1 MRFFSSLTML
11 FVGALV
17 MATNLS
23 EVDAFGVRKSN
34 TMPGEEEQHS
44 EMSASES
51 VAAPLVKN
59 RGKVKFSM
67 PKSIMI
73 AAAAQANN
81 NPVPR
86 TRLNRVRTTEAP
98 VNSIS
103 RDSAE
108 KDFSLEDQKVKTT
121 TSKVI
126 WWTSSTPSPII
137 SSDSKEQDDTVSSEK
152 MTLPIKSD
160 RVLPVNRFNRF
171 RTTPAP
177 TPVVTRDSIEQ
188 VKDDGFVPAVGRAV
202 NKPAMPKSRFNRVR
216 TTAAPQLISRDS
228 LELNDVS
235 LEVVRV
241 NPTASPALNRG
252 RTASRGRQIMN
263 RLNRTQTPV
272 ETTTTTR
279 NFILV
284 DSKEVDLSFEDVAIL
299 PTTTQAPAGIE
310 TTTIGDE
317 VTTSSIFI
325 ISKQSDERIDLS
337 TELDDMLTTV
347 AIQGTTTVESEE
359 LTGTTVILAKQSNEW
374 DDLDDIL
381 LLPTTTA
388 TATTTPAP
396 TTPEMAAT
404 TLEPTTTEAVTTTTT
419 TTTTTA
425 APVVTRPQSRGR
437 GKFQQA
443 NISTP
448 NQISRVNRIRTTM
461 APKISGDSDEQKDS
475 IIMAVLTTSAPV
487 SKSRFSRVRAST
499 VRPAVTEDAQKEA
512 PAAAATTT
520 TRSPLLGNRFSRFRA
535 STTTTTAVPTTT
547 KAVEREDS
555 APRKSQQKKS
565 RFGNNARPGVVRVS
579 VDSGEKDTILI
590 GEVMKVNKANNVVLV
605 AIDSSDEISHVTKA
619 IPAAVRNPVAASRRN
634 PMVRGRMTTARP
646 IVSRHSGEENVSLED
661 LVFKINPSAEQMK
674 INSPSDA
681 AIVAPVHSDE
691 LVIVPVP
698 GGSLLVDV
706 SDEMSSATTL
716 DPISIESA
724 EKDDLT
730 MVVDSAGS
738 PVAVV
743 VDLPDISDEIIPAVV
758 VPMTTTV
765 NPISRESEELPV
777 VQTRTRKV
785 VNRGRLNRKPISQI

>member
-1 MRFFSSLTML
+1 MRLFSSLTML
-11 FVGALV
+11 LVGALV

-51 VAAPLVKN
+51 VAAPVVMN

-67 PKSIMI
+67 PKSLMI
-73 AAAAQANN
+73 AAAAQQANN

-126 WWTSSTPSPII
+126 WWTTSTPSPVI
-137 SSDSKEQDDTVSSEK
+137 SSDSKELDDTVSSEK
-152 MTLPIKSD
+152 MTLSIKSD

-177 TPVVTRDSIEQ
+177 TPAVTRDSIEQ
-188 VKDDGFVPAVGRAV
+188 VEDDGFVPAVGRAV

-235 LEVVRV
+235 LEVVRI
-241 NPTASPALNRG
+241 NPTATPALNRG
-252 RTASRGRQIMN
+252 RTASRGRKIMN

-272 ETTTTTR
+272 ETTTTTTR
-279 NFILV
+279 NFILA

-325 ISKQSDERIDLS
+325 IAKQSDERIDLS

-359 LTGTTVILAKQSNEW
+359 LT
-374 DDLDDIL
+374 
-381 LLPTTTA
+381 
-388 TATTTPAP
+388 
-396 TTPEMAAT
+396 
-404 TLEPTTTEAVTTTTT
+404 
-419 TTTTTA
+419 A

-443 NISTP
+443 TISTP

-461 APKISGDSDEQKDS
+461 APKISGNSVEQKDS

-499 VRPAVTEDAQKEA
+499 VRPPVTEDAQKEA
-512 PAAAATTT
+512 PAAATTT

-535 STTTTTAVPTTT
+535 STTTTTAVPATT

-555 APRKSQQKKS
+555 APRRFPQKKS
-565 RFGNNARPGVVRVS
+565 RFGNNVRPGVVRVS
-579 VDSGEKDTILI
+579 GDSGEKETILI
-590 GEVMKVNKANNVVLV
+590 GDVLKVNKANNVVLV
-605 AIDSSDEISHVTKA
+605 AVDSSDAVSQVTKA
-619 IPAAVRNPVAASRRN
+619 TPAAVRNPAAASRRN
-634 PMVRGRMTTARP
+634 PMVRGRMTTTARP
-646 IVSRHSGEENVSLED
+646 ILSRHSGEENVSLED
-661 LVFKINPSAEQMK
+661 VVFKINPSAEQMK
-674 INSPSDA
+674 ISPSDP
-681 AIVAPVHSDE
+681 AIVAPVADVSLVTRHSDE
-691 LVIVPVP
+691 QVIVPVP
-698 GGSLLVDV
+698 GGSLVVDV

-743 VDLPDISDEIIPAVV
+743 VDLPDISDEIIPAI
-758 VPMTTTV
+758 VPTTTTV

>member
-1 MRFFSSLTML
+1 
-11 FVGALV
+11 

-23 EVDAFGVRKSN
+23 VEVDAFGVRKSN
-34 TMPGEEEQHS
+34 TMGEEQQHS

-51 VAAPLVKN
+51 VAAPVVMN
-59 RGKVKFSM
+59 RGKVKFTM
-67 PKSIMI
+67 PKSLMI
-73 AAAAQANN
+73 AAAAQTN

-126 WWTSSTPSPII
+126 WWTTSTPSPII
-137 SSDSKEQDDTVSSEK
+137 TSDSKEQDDAVSSEK

-188 VKDDGFVPAVGRAV
+188 VEDDGFVPAVGRAA

-252 RTASRGRQIMN
+252 RTASRGRKIMN

-272 ETTTTTR
+272 ETTTTTTTR

-381 LLPTTTA
+381 LLQTTTA

-404 TLEPTTTEAVTTTTT
+404 TPEPTTTEAVTTTTT

-443 NISTP
+443 TTSTA
-448 NQISRVNRIRTTM
+448 NQVSRVNRIRTTSM

-499 VRPAVTEDAQKEA
+499 VRPLTVTEDAQKEG
-512 PAAAATTT
+512 PAAATTTTT

-535 STTTTTAVPTTT
+535 STTTTTAVPATT
-547 KAVEREDS
+547 KSVEREDA
-555 APRKSQQKKS
+555 APRSFPQKKS

-579 VDSGEKDTILI
+579 GDSGEKETILI
-590 GEVMKVNKANNVVLV
+590 GDVLKVNKANNVVLV
-605 AIDSSDEISHVTKA
+605 AVDSSDAVSQVTKA
-619 IPAAVRNPVAASRRN
+619 TPAAVRNPAAASRRN
-634 PMVRGRMTTARP
+634 PMVRGRMTTTARP

-661 LVFKINPSAEQMK
+661 VVFKINPSAEQMK
-674 INSPSDA
+674 ISPSVPA
-681 AIVAPVHSDE
+681 VAAPVAEVSLITRHSDE
-691 LVIVPVP
+691 QVIVPVP
-698 GGSLLVDV
+698 GGSLVVDV
-706 SDEMSSATTL
+706 SDEMPSATTL

-743 VDLPDISDEIIPAVV
+743 VDLPDISDEIIHTAI
-758 VPMTTTV
+758 VPTTSTV

>member
-1 MRFFSSLTML
+1 
-11 FVGALV
+11 
-17 MATNLS
+17 MATNLG
-23 EVDAFGVRKSN
+23 EVDAFGVRQSN

-44 EMSASES
+44 EMFASES
-51 VAAPLVKN
+51 VAAPAVMN

-67 PKSIMI
+67 PKSLMI
-73 AAAAQANN
+73 AAAAQAND

-86 TRLNRVRTTEAP
+86 TRLNRARTTEAP

-126 WWTSSTPSPII
+126 WWTTSTPSPII

-152 MTLPIKSD
+152 MTLSIKSD

-177 TPVVTRDSIEQ
+177 TPAVTRDSIEQ

-235 LEVVRV
+235 LEVVRD
-241 NPTASPALNRG
+241 NPTATRALNRG
-252 RTASRGRQIMN
+252 RTGSRGRQIMN

-396 TTPEMAAT
+396 TTPEMDVT
-404 TLEPTTTEAVTTTTT
+404 TLEPTTTEAVTTTTS
-419 TTTTTA
+419 TTTTA

-443 NISTP
+443 SVSTP

-499 VRPAVTEDAQKEA
+499 VRPPVTEDAQKEA

-535 STTTTTAVPTTT
+535 STTTTTAVPETT

-555 APRKSQQKKS
+555 APRKFQQKKS

-579 VDSGEKDTILI
+579 VDSGEKDTILN
-590 GEVMKVNKANNVVLV
+590 GDVMKVNKANNVVLV
-605 AIDSSDEISHVTKA
+605 AVDSSDAVSQVTKA
-619 IPAAVRNPVAASRRN
+619 IPAAVRNPAAASRRN
-634 PMVRGRMTTARP
+634 PMVRGRMTTTARP

-661 LVFKINPSAEQMK
+661 VVVFKINPSAEQMK
-674 INSPSDA
+674 INSPSDPA
-681 AIVAPVHSDE
+681 VAAPVAEVSLITRHSDE
-691 LVIVPVP
+691 QVIVPVP
-698 GGSLLVDV
+698 GGSLVMDV

-738 PVAVV
+738 PVSVV

>member
-1 MRFFSSLTML
+1 
-11 FVGALV
+11 

-51 VAAPLVKN
+51 VAAPLVMN

-67 PKSIMI
+67 PKSLMI

-126 WWTSSTPSPII
+126 WWTTSTPSPII
-137 SSDSKEQDDTVSSEK
+137 SSDSKELDDTVSSEK

-177 TPVVTRDSIEQ
+177 TPAVTRDSIEQ
-188 VKDDGFVPAVGRAV
+188 VEDDGFVPAVGRAV

-252 RTASRGRQIMN
+252 RTASRERQIMN

-272 ETTTTTR
+272 ETTTTTTTR

-299 PTTTQAPAGIE
+299 ATTTQAPAGIE

-347 AIQGTTTVESEE
+347 AIQGTITVESEE

-443 NISTP
+443 TVSTP

-499 VRPAVTEDAQKEA
+499 VRPPVTEDAQKEA
-512 PAAAATTT
+512 PAAAATTTT

-535 STTTTTAVPTTT
+535 STTTTTAVPATT

-555 APRKSQQKKS
+555 APRKFQQKKS

-590 GEVMKVNKANNVVLV
+590 GDVMKVNKANNVVLV
-605 AIDSSDEISHVTKA
+605 AIDSSDAVSQVTKA
-619 IPAAVRNPVAASRRN
+619 IPAAVRNPAASSRRN
-634 PMVRGRMTTARP
+634 PMVRGRMTTTRP

-661 LVFKINPSAEQMK
+661 VVFKINPSAEQMK
-674 INSPSDA
+674 INSPSDPA
-681 AIVAPVHSDE
+681 VVAPVAEVSLITRHSDE
-691 LVIVPVP
+691 QVIVPVP
-698 GGSLLVDV
+698 GGSLVVDV

>member
-1 MRFFSSLTML
+1 L
-11 FVGALV
+11 A
-17 MATNLS
+17 
-23 EVDAFGVRKSN
+23 
-34 TMPGEEEQHS
+34 
-44 EMSASES
+44 
-51 VAAPLVKN
+51 
-59 RGKVKFSM
+59 
-67 PKSIMI
+67 
-73 AAAAQANN
+73 
-81 NPVPR
+81 
-86 TRLNRVRTTEAP
+86 
-98 VNSIS
+98 
-103 RDSAE
+103 
-108 KDFSLEDQKVKTT
+108 
-121 TSKVI
+121 
-126 WWTSSTPSPII
+126 
-137 SSDSKEQDDTVSSEK
+137 
-152 MTLPIKSD
+152 
-160 RVLPVNRFNRF
+160 
-171 RTTPAP
+171 
-177 TPVVTRDSIEQ
+177 
-188 VKDDGFVPAVGRAV
+188 
-202 NKPAMPKSRFNRVR
+202 
-216 TTAAPQLISRDS
+216 
-228 LELNDVS
+228 
-235 LEVVRV
+235 
-241 NPTASPALNRG
+241 
-252 RTASRGRQIMN
+252 
-263 RLNRTQTPV
+263 
-272 ETTTTTR
+272 
-279 NFILV
+279 
-284 DSKEVDLSFEDVAIL
+284 
-299 PTTTQAPAGIE
+299 TTTQAPAGIE

-347 AIQGTTTVESEE
+347 AIQGTITVESEE

-443 NISTP
+443 TVSTP

-499 VRPAVTEDAQKEA
+499 VRPPVTEDAQKEA
-512 PAAAATTT
+512 PAAAATTTT

-535 STTTTTAVPTTT
+535 STTTTTAVPATT

-555 APRKSQQKKS
+555 APRKFQQKKS

-590 GEVMKVNKANNVVLV
+590 GDVMKVNKANNVVLV
-605 AIDSSDEISHVTKA
+605 AVDSSDEVSQVTKA
-619 IPAAVRNPVAASRRN
+619 VPAAVRNPAAASRRN

-661 LVFKINPSAEQMK
+661 VVFKINPSAEQMK
-674 INSPSDA
+674 ISPSDPA
-681 AIVAPVHSDE
+681 VAAPVAEVSLITRHSDE
-691 LVIVPVP
+691 QVIVPVP
-698 GGSLLVDV
+698 GGSLVVDV

-743 VDLPDISDEIIPAVV
+743 VDLPDISDEIIPAI
-758 VPMTTTV
+758 VPVTTTV

>member
-1 MRFFSSLTML
+1 
-11 FVGALV
+11 
-17 MATNLS
+17 MATNLG
-23 EVDAFGVRKSN
+23 EVDAFGVRQSN

-51 VAAPLVKN
+51 VAAPLAMN

-67 PKSIMI
+67 PKSLMI
-73 AAAAQANN
+73 AAAEQAND

-86 TRLNRVRTTEAP
+86 TRLNRARTTEAP

-126 WWTSSTPSPII
+126 WWTTSTPSPII

-152 MTLPIKSD
+152 MTLSIKSD

-177 TPVVTRDSIEQ
+177 TPAVTRDSIEQ

-202 NKPAMPKSRFNRVR
+202 NKPAMSKSRFNRVR

-241 NPTASPALNRG
+241 NPTATRALNRG

-396 TTPEMAAT
+396 TTSEMDAT

-443 NISTP
+443 SVSTP

-475 IIMAVLTTSAPV
+475 IIMSVLTTSAPV

-499 VRPAVTEDAQKEA
+499 VRPPVTEDAQKEA

-535 STTTTTAVPTTT
+535 STTTTTAVPETT
-547 KAVEREDS
+547 KAVEREDA
-555 APRKSQQKKS
+555 APRKFQQKKS

-579 VDSGEKDTILI
+579 VDSGEKDTILN
-590 GEVMKVNKANNVVLV
+590 GDVMKVNKANNVVLV
-605 AIDSSDEISHVTKA
+605 AVDSSDAVSQVTKA
-619 IPAAVRNPVAASRRN
+619 IPAAVRNPAAASRRN
-634 PMVRGRMTTARP
+634 PMVRGRMTTTARP

-661 LVFKINPSAEQMK
+661 VVVFKINPSAEQMK
-674 INSPSDA
+674 INSPSDPA
-681 AIVAPVHSDE
+681 VAAPVAEVSLITRHSDE
-691 LVIVPVP
+691 QVIVPVP
-698 GGSLLVDV
+698 GGSLVMDV